1 MASEAEV
8 GHQRHVPD
16 PECGVRPSDVCDAL
30 VVIGG
35 TIQRARQG
43 GGQMRNCVNEYNK
56 ENVTNNQAWS
66 LDKEGGRRKNKGR
79 GTIVMA

>member
-16 PECGVRPSDVCDAL
+16 PKRGVCPGDVSDAL

-35 TIQRARQG
+35 TIHPESKTRRRA
-43 GGQMRNCVNEYNK
+43 
-56 ENVTNNQAWS
+56 S
-66 LDKEGGRRKNKGR
+66 DKLCER
-79 GTIVMA
+79 VQ